1 LTHGGFSPQ
10 LSGVTRSA
18 ATPFQNTVRWLS
30 AYVGFP
36 AARLPARAEILLLIS
51 TAAEEEQVA
60 LQRSPRFL
68 IERNDKAS
76 DSSLK
81 AYTMNRSLAHY
92 VSNNGQKT

>member
-1 LTHGGFSPQ
+1 MTD
-10 LSGVTRSA
+10 SA
-18 ATPFQNTVRWLS
+18 ATPMQQTLRWL
-30 AYVGFP
+30 AANTGFP

-76 DSSLK
+76 DASLR
-81 AYTMNRSLAHY
+81 AYAMNRSLAHY
-92 VSNNGQKT
+92 VCNNGQKT